1 MIARIALPIITLLA
15 GALRLWK
22 LGEWS
27 FWTDEALTV
36 LDARRFPYIF
46 RINPIPYAAVK
57 LSISIFGESEWS
69 ARLIPALFGIAS
81 IPIMYLI
88 ASRIFNRRAGLISS
102 LLLAALPW
110 HLFWSQNARSYSF
123 ALFWSLTCAGSFY
136 LALERD
142 DPKLLICSLLSYLA
156 LVGSH
161 LLSGALIFGLALY
174 LILLWR
180 LPVGRPKGLRRRNLL
195 VFLSPFALA
204 SLLAFYPPVFK
215 LITSGWGH
223 NIWAR
228 SPLYIL
234 MTLGWGVSLPVA
246 ALSIYALLKAP
257 AKPDRGLIF
266 ALCYAGAPLISFLIG
281 SLFQNVAGYYL
292 FFTVPAYLMLAGYV
306 CDRLWGRVGP
316 LLLAICLLDMAA
328 WDYLYFAEENGGRPM
343 WREALELVSSEMREG
358 DVVVAS
364 VPGPVRYYL
373 PGVRFVKA
381 EDLMRGVARL
391 EGARRVW
398 FVLDESNLNVIDQDG
413 RFRMWVGKTAR
424 FKRRFSVY
432 SRGADRSITVFLAD
446 PPPKRYRPN

>member
-1 MIARIALPIITLLA
+1 MIVRIALPIITLLA
-15 GALRLWK
+15 AALRFWK

-36 LDARRFPYIF
+36 LDARRFPHIF

-57 LSISIFGESEWS
+57 LSTALFGEGEWS

-81 IPIMYLI
+81 VPLIYLI

-123 ALFWSLTCAGSFY
+123 ALFWSLACAGCFY
-136 LALERD
+136 LAFERD
-142 DPKLLICSLLSYLA
+142 SLALLICSLLSYLA

-161 LLSGALIFGLALY
+161 LLSGALILGFVLY

-180 LPVGRPKGLRRRNLL
+180 LPIGRPKGLRRRNLL

-204 SLLAFYPPVFK
+204 CLSGAYPPVFRF
-215 LITSGWGH
+215 ITSGWGH

-234 MTLGWGVSLPVA
+234 MTLGWGVTLPVA
-246 ALSIYALLKAP
+246 ALSIYALLKTP
-257 AKPDRGLIF
+257 GELNRGLIF
-266 ALCYAGAPLISFLIG
+266 SLCYAGAPLIFFLIG

-306 CDRLWGRVGP
+306 CDRLWGKVGP
-316 LLLAICLLDMAA
+316 LLLAIALLDMAA
-328 WDYLYFAEENGGRPM
+328 WDYLYFAKENGGRPM
-343 WREALELVSSEMREG
+343 WREALELVRSEMEEG
-358 DVVVAS
+358 DAVVAS

-373 PGVRFVKA
+373 PEAKFVKA
-381 EDLMRGVARL
+381 EDLMRGRAGL
-391 EGARRVW
+391 EGVRRAW
-398 FVLDESNLNVIDQDG
+398 FVLDESNLNVIDPRG
-413 RFRMWVGKTAR
+413 EFRRWVGEVAR
-424 FKRRFSVY
+424 FKARFSVY
-432 SRGADRSITVFLAD
+432 SRGADRSITVFLAPS
-446 PPPKRYRPN
+446 PPGRYRPN